1 MFADKMNHLEAISDK
16 ELSAGFRQA
25 GDNFVTFIK
34 ENSRPKRIKGSP
46 LNGRSFGSLAKT
58 YIKAVLEKIICIE
71 STYQYVI
78 TQENNKAV
86 EDAAKE
92 MKLRMDFLSETFPV
106 AVQTF
111 TDEAMEA
118 QTSAMAVFLKAAV
131 NVEKHP
137 EFQKNL
143 EIMFKEIIEKF
154 QNKNEDASTEKCKQV
169 EILGH
174 YKTKV

>member
-1 MFADKMNHLEAISDK
+1 
-16 ELSAGFRQA
+16 
-25 GDNFVTFIK
+25 
-34 ENSRPKRIKGSP
+34 
-46 LNGRSFGSLAKT
+46 
-58 YIKAVLEKIICIE
+58 
-71 STYQYVI
+71 
-78 TQENNKAV
+78 
-86 EDAAKE
+86 
-92 MKLRMDFLSETFPV
+92 LRMDFLSETFPV

-118 QTSAMAVFLKAAV
+118 QTSAMAIFLKAAV

-169 EILGH
+169 KILGH
-174 YKTKV
+174 DKTKV